1 MTDML
6 SSFLL
11 CFVPAFVAVDAIG
24 VLPMFAGLTQGVDRP
39 KVHRIIRQSI
49 VTATV
54 VAMAFLAAGS
64 AVFRLLGITV
74 ADFMIAGGLLLLIIS
89 VSDLFSAEKR
99 QRRVDPE
106 SLGVV
111 PLGVPL
117 VTGPAVLTTSLL
129 LLNQHGI
136 VPAAT
141 AVVANILIAGVVFWF
156 ADRLQRWLGRTGAT
170 ALSKIAS
177 LLLAAIG
184 VMMIRR
190 GVEAIVTAAAVNPDG
205 AGL

>member
-1 MTDML
+1 MRDML
-6 SSFLL
+6 TSFLL
-11 CFVPAFVAVDAIG
+11 CFVPAFIAVDAIG
-24 VLPMFAGLTQGVDRP
+24 VLPMFARLTQGVDPPRA
-39 KVHRIIRQSI
+39 HRIIRQSI
-49 VTATV
+49 VTATA
-54 VAMAFLAAGS
+54 VALAFLAAGS

-89 VSDLFSAEKR
+89 VSDLLSAEKR

-117 VTGPAVLTTSLL
+117 ITGPAVLTTSLL

-136 VPAAT
+136 ISTTAAI
-141 AVVANILIAGVVFWF
+141 VVNILIGGLVFWS

-190 GVEAIVTAAAVNPDG
+190 GVVAVVSTMASPDG
-205 AGL
+205 VVP